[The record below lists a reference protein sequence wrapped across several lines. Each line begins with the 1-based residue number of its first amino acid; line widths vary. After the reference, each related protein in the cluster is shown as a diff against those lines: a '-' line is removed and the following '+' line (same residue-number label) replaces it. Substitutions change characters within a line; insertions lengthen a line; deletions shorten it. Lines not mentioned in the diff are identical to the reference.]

1 MFTEHEYI
9 ALKRSLIRNSFL
21 VELVN
26 DEVTSTKVECRWSPR
41 LAGECRYAQF
51 DSCYEIFKKL
61 LEIISGLNAEEI
73 GILKDFLNY
82 SLISYELPIDYTTPR
97 DNNIHAADNVN
108 LFLNDSV
115 LKTIKLRKLI
125 FTGRDPIYS
134 VFKRILTDKIT
145 VKTYLTD
152 RAQTGDYKTNREKRW
167 EAHPRSVQYA
177 LRRKCFEIETVLL
190 LQAARFQNCDNQ
202 FVSLLKTS
210 GLLEDNFEFRRCPIT
225 GEIINFDDFSADVL
239 HPIHGKSKFQ
249 VGHLN
254 PLKAT
259 SQDGISG
266 HSAQNI
272 SWISENGNRIQG
284 SLSIKEVDRLLKNIY
299 RNRPELHV

>member
-1 MFTEHEYI
+1 M
-9 ALKRSLIRNSFL
+9 
-21 VELVN
+21 
-26 DEVTSTKVECRWSPR
+26 
-41 LAGECRYAQF
+41 
-51 DSCYEIFKKL
+51 
-61 LEIISGLNAEEI
+61 
-73 GILKDFLNY
+73 
-82 SLISYELPIDYTTPR
+82 
-97 DNNIHAADNVN
+97 
-108 LFLNDSV
+108 
-115 LKTIKLRKLI
+115 
-125 FTGRDPIYS
+125 
-134 VFKRILTDKIT
+134 
-145 VKTYLTD
+145 
-152 RAQTGDYKTNREKRW
+152 
-167 EAHPRSVQYA
+167 QYA